1 MRFLRNSHQR
11 LLAYT
16 KLLTSYVNQGHHHQ
30 ALTLFSQLFSS
41 PDLAL
46 DPYAFP
52 LALKSSAALH
62 LPHSVALIH
71 AHAVK
76 AGLLSNPFVASALVD
91 SCGKCISITSAR
103 QLFEECPQ
111 RNVVVWNAM
120 ISLYSRSND
129 ITNALRLFELMDVT
143 PTESSY
149 NSIIA
154 SLAESD
160 DGSSRALGFYRR
172 MQGSGLKPNLI
183 TVLALLPACVSIGSL
198 NLIKEVHGFAMRHH
212 IQLHSHLS
220 SGLVEAYGRCGCLI
234 DARKIFDQMPERDVV
249 AWSSMI
255 SAYAFH
261 GNARIMMSLLQKME
275 RDSVRPDGIMFLS
288 VLKACSHAGLADDA
302 LEYFE
307 LMTKHYGV
315 EAGSDHYS
323 CLVDVLSRAGRLN
336 DAHEVLQ
343 GMPVKATA
351 KAWGALLGACR
362 NHGEVGLAEIAGRA
376 LFEIEPEN
384 AGSFVLLSS
393 IYAAAGKY
401 EEAERVRRQM
411 EERGVKRMPGS
422 SWFISRK
429 S

>member
-1 MRFLRNSHQR
+1 M
-11 LLAYT
+11 
-16 KLLTSYVNQGHHHQ
+16 
-30 ALTLFSQLFSS
+30 FSS

-46 DPYAFP
+46 DPFAFP

-62 LPHSVALIH
+62 LPPAVALIH
-71 AHAVK
+71 AHVVK
-76 AGLLSNPFVASALVD
+76 AGLLCNPFVASALVD
-91 SCGKCISITSAR
+91 AYGKCISVTYAR

-154 SLAESD
+154 AFTESD

-183 TVLALLPACVSIGSL
+183 TILALLPACVSIGAL
-198 NLIKEVHGFAMRHH
+198 NLIEEVHGFAMRHD

-234 DARKIFDQMPERDVV
+234 NARRIFDQMLERDVV

-255 SAYAFH
+255 SSYAFH
-261 GNARIMMSLLQKME
+261 GNAQIVMSLLQKME
-275 RDSVRPDGIMFLS
+275 RDDVRPDGIMFLG

-307 LMTKHYGV
+307 LMTKGYGV
-315 EAGSDHYS
+315 VAGSDHYS

-336 DAHEVLQ
+336 EAYEVIQ

-362 NHGEVGLAEIAGRA
+362 NYGEVGLAEIAGRV

-384 AGSFVLLSS
+384 AGNFVLLSS

-422 SWFISRK
+422 SWFISQK
-429 S
+429 SEKL

>member
-1 MRFLRNSHQR
+1 MRSLRNSHQR
-11 LLAYT
+11 LLSYT
-16 KLLTSYVNQGHHHQ
+16 KLLTSYVNQGRHHK
-30 ALTLFSQLFSS
+30 ALTLFSQMFSS

-46 DPYAFP
+46 DPFAFP
-52 LALKSSAALH
+52 LALKSAAAVH
-62 LPHSVALIH
+62 LSHAVDSIH

-76 AGLLSNPFVASALVD
+76 AGLLSNTFVASALVD
-91 SCGKCISITSAR
+91 SYGKCISITCAR

-111 RNVVVWNAM
+111 RNAVVWNAM

-154 SLAESD
+154 ALAESD
-160 DGSSRALGFYRR
+160 DRSSRALGFYRR

-183 TVLALLPACVSIGSL
+183 TVLALLPACASIGALS
-198 NLIKEVHGFAMRHH
+198 LIKEVHGFAIIHH
-212 IQLHSHLS
+212 IQSHCHLS

-234 DARKIFDQMPERDVV
+234 NARRIFDQMPERDVV

-261 GNARIMMSLLQKME
+261 GNAQIVMRLLQKME
-275 RDSVRPDGIMFLS
+275 SDDVWPDGIMFLG

-307 LMTKHYGV
+307 LMTKGYGV

-336 DAHEVLQ
+336 EAYEVIQ
-343 GMPVKATA
+343 GMPVGATA

-362 NHGEVGLAEIAGRA
+362 NYGEVRLAEIAGRV
-376 LFEIEPEN
+376 LFEMEPEN
-384 AGSFVLLSS
+384 AGNFVLLSS

-401 EEAERVRRQM
+401 EEADRVRRQM
-411 EERGVKRMPGS
+411 EERGVRRMPGS
-422 SWFISRK
+422 SWFISHK